1 MERGGERGIEKEGGG
16 RMGIRKLG
24 KLEKLGRLRIVLPKI
39 PKFLKPPKL
48 LLPPI
53 KRKPGWDIL
62 QCTSHSGFGLRG
74 HRGPLITRNYN
85 SVKESAT

>member
-1 MERGGERGIEKEGGG
+1 ME
-16 RMGIRKLG
+16 IRKLGRLG
-24 KLEKLGRLRIVLPKI
+24 KLEKLRRLRKLRIVLPKF
-39 PKFLKPPKL
+39 PKLPKL
-48 LLPPI
+48 LLPLI

-85 SVKESAT
+85 SVSESGV

>member
-1 MERGGERGIEKEGGG
+1 MEIRE
-16 RMGIRKLG
+16 IRKLG
-24 KLEKLGRLRIVLPKI
+24 KLRKLRRLRIVLPKI
-39 PKFLKPPKL
+39 PKIPKFTKLPKL

-74 HRGPLITRNYN
+74 HRGPLISRNYN

>member
-1 MERGGERGIEKEGGG
+1 
-16 RMGIRKLG
+16 MGIRKLG
-24 KLEKLGRLRIVLPKI
+24 KLEKLRRLRKLRIVLPKF
-39 PKFLKPPKL
+39 PKFPKLPKL
-48 LLPPI
+48 LLPLI

-74 HRGPLITRNYN
+74 HRGPLISRNYN

>member
-1 MERGGERGIEKEGGG
+1 MERGAR
-16 RMGIRKLG
+16 GIRKLG
-24 KLEKLGRLRIVLPKI
+24 KLEKLRRLRKLRIVLPKI
-39 PKFLKPPKL
+39 PKFPKFPKLPKL

>member
-1 MERGGERGIEKEGGG
+1 ME
-16 RMGIRKLG
+16 IRKLG
-24 KLEKLGRLRIVLPKI
+24 KLGKLGKLRRLRRLRIVLPKI
-39 PKFLKPPKL
+39 PKLPKVPKFPKL
-48 LLPPI
+48 LLPPT

-85 SVKESAT
+85 SVSESGV